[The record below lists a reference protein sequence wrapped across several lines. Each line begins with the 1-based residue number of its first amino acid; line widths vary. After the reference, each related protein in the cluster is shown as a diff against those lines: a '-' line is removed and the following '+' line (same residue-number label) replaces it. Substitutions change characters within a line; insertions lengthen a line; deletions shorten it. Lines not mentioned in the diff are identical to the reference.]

1 MRVESP
7 EHSQPVR
14 PRRACR
20 TGLRS
25 LLSVIALLVASVTRA
40 EIPDEALFFS
50 ELPGIQTATRLLQP
64 ILDTPAAVTVL
75 DEATIRNSG
84 ARTIDE
90 LMRLVPGFLVA
101 HENGNF
107 PFVSYHGLSGTFSP
121 RLQVLIDGRSVYLA
135 AFGGVLWNDLG
146 IDVEDIQRI
155 EVIRGPNSAAY
166 GANSFMAIINIS
178 TYHAAE
184 TLGNRGLVR
193 SGQGAVQD
201 FHVRHGGSTG
211 DLDYRISARQIADS
225 GFADR
230 HDGKRVRSANV
241 RIDYRPSARDT
252 VMLAAAYSQG
262 DYEDGFRNDQLGLP
276 PGEVQGRPLRT
287 LGDRANFQQ
296 IVWERAIDER
306 HNLRLQ
312 YFHNYLSRDDDF
324 TLNGTLPAPY
334 PPLTI
339 AAQPYDYSYL
349 SERHDL
355 ELQYDQTL
363 NERLRFV
370 TGFNVR
376 EDRVRSARHFEN
388 GSTQRNRLLRA
399 FGNLEY
405 RVGAWLFNLGASLED
420 SEITHPE
427 LQPRL
432 AVNRRLGHND
442 SLRLVLS
449 KATRNPVLYD
459 KLGYRDVPSGVAGPP
474 FRILFSR
481 APVGSSSLQ
490 PEQIRSLELGYH
502 RQGSRVLRSFDL
514 KLFQDLYTDLIESVG
529 GLRTNATD
537 ARIRGLEFEGE
548 LEPVRDWRLH
558 AGLSRLWS
566 DLHPVAFDGAE
577 RSEFYRSV
585 PNWIVNLDTR
595 YTTGSLTLGA
605 GYNWFDRVIWN
616 GNGDPEPFSNVA
628 SLRLHAT
635 QRFRIHASEAWLRLV
650 LDDPMPPMQD
660 YYRVNV
666 TEPRLRL
673 ELGIEQ

>member
-7 EHSQPVR
+7 EHSQTVQK
-14 PRRACR
+14 RRACR
-20 TGLRS
+20 AGLRP
-25 LLSVIALLVASVTRA
+25 LLSAIVFLAASTSRA
-40 EIPDEALFFS
+40 ELPDEALFFS
-50 ELPGIQTATRLLQP
+50 ELPGIQSATRLLQP

-107 PFVSYHGLSGTFSP
+107 PFVSYHGLSGIFSP
-121 RLQVLIDGRSVYLA
+121 RLQVLVDGRSVYLA

-193 SGQGAVQD
+193 SGQGSVQD

-230 HDGKRVRSANV
+230 HDGKRVRSANL

-252 VMLAAAYSQG
+252 LMFAAAYSQG
-262 DYEDGFRNDQLGLP
+262 DYEDGFINEQLGLP
-276 PGEVQGRPLRT
+276 PGEVQGRPLRS
-287 LGDRANFQQ
+287 LGDRSNFQH
-296 IVWERAIDER
+296 IVWERVIDAR
-306 HNLRLQ
+306 RNLRLQ

-324 TLNGTLPAPY
+324 TLNGTVPAPY

-339 AAQPYDYSYL
+339 SAQPYDYSYL

-355 ELQYDQTL
+355 ELQYDQTVSD
-363 NERLRFV
+363 RLRFV

-388 GSTQRNRLLRA
+388 GGTQRNRLLRG
-399 FGNLEY
+399 FGNIEY
-405 RVGAWLFNLGASLED
+405 RIGSWLFNLGASMED

-432 AVNRRLGHND
+432 AVNRRLGNND

-449 KATRNPVLYD
+449 RATRNPVLHD
-459 KLGYRDVPSGVAGPP
+459 KLGYRDVPSGVSGPP
-474 FRILFSR
+474 FRIQFSR
-481 APVGSSSLQ
+481 APVGSTALQ

-502 RQGSRVLRSFDL
+502 RQSTGKLRSFDL
-514 KLFQDLYTDLIESVG
+514 KLFQDLYTDLIESVS
-529 GLRTNATD
+529 GLRANATD
-537 ARIRGLEFEGE
+537 ARIRGVEMEGEFE
-548 LEPVRDWRLH
+548 PIRNWRLH

-566 DLHPVAFDGAE
+566 ELHPVAFDAAE

-585 PNWIVNLDTR
+585 PNWILNFDTR
-595 YTTGSLTLGA
+595 YTAGTLTLGL
-605 GYNWFDRVIWN
+605 GYNWLDRVVWN
-616 GNGDPEPFSNVA
+616 GNGDTEPFTNVA

-635 QRFRIHASEAWLRLV
+635 QRFKVRSGEGWLRLV
-650 LDDPMPPMQD
+650 LDDPMSPVQD